1 MPDKCIC
8 DRQNEEETGVIK
20 TSNEVPGSTQARSK
34 EGLDEHGGG
43 RSKRKE

>member
-1 MPDKCIC
+1 MPGWYIY
-8 DRQNEEETGVIK
+8 DRQNEEEMGVIK

-43 RSKRKE
+43 RSKRRE